1 MSTRRE
7 LSKQVP
13 ATIVEGYA
21 VERKI
26 ALMSKKSQH
35 QIETLISTWNR
46 VADAYNDI
54 DYHGPDHKA
63 NLQILLE
70 CTGDPREKTCCEVG
84 SGSGTTSAILASLGA
99 SVMLIDCAP
108 KALRFAMSLF
118 KKLHIEGDFCQM
130 DAFQLGISDASFDV
144 VWNGGV
150 IEHFDDTRKVKLIRE
165 MWRILKPGG
174 VLWIQAPS
182 RFDLPFV
189 LYKSITEWR
198 GSWPY
203 GFEDDL
209 TPSRLNDLCRQA
221 DLHNVKIF
229 SYNPIVG
236 WWFIPFGKIITQK
249 LGLNTAR
256 LHAKRSRR
264 GHVVCMTAHKPE

>member
-1 MSTRRE
+1 MS
-7 LSKQVP
+7 KNNQDQIG
-13 ATIVEGYA
+13 TIVS
-21 VERKI
+21 V
-26 ALMSKKSQH
+26 
-35 QIETLISTWNR
+35 WNR
-46 VADAYNDI
+46 VADAYQTT
-54 DYHGPDHKA
+54 DYHRPDNKA
-63 NLQILLE
+63 NLQILLN
-70 CTGDPREKTCCEVG
+70 CTGDPRKRAYCEVG
-84 SGSGTTSAILASLGA
+84 SGSGTTSAMLASLGA
-99 SVMLIDCAP
+99 SVTLIDCAP

-118 KKLHIEGDFCQM
+118 KQLHLEGDFCQM

-174 VLWIQAPS
+174 VLWVQAPS

-221 DLHNVKIF
+221 DLYNAKIF
-229 SYNPIVG
+229 SYNPVVG
-236 WWFIPFGKIITQK
+236 WWFLPFGKTITQK
-249 LGLNTAR
+249 LGLNEPRWHTKKSR
-256 LHAKRSRR
+256 L
-264 GHVVCMTAHKPE
+264 GHVVCLTAHKCE